1 MNKVSRLI
9 YKAKQLRNADPEKNY
24 IAWAT
29 VHPKGSEY
37 IARIMYFGDTVDD
50 TKRLEE
56 TAPFTTRNEAAD
68 YVGRLADE
76 HGQEEV
82 MIIHFNF

>member
-9 YKAKQLRNADPEKNY
+9 YKAKQLRNADPDYKY
-24 IAWAT
+24 IAWALVYPRGDEFET
-29 VHPKGSEY
+29 K
-37 IARIMYFGDTVDD
+37 IMYYANN
-50 TKRLEE
+50 E
-56 TAPFTTRNEAAD
+56 TDAKDPDVLKFKTRDEAAD